1 MGKVKRPRPIRLT
14 NRTAVGLRKS
24 AQRVRSA
31 WLVAMCVMTMLF
43 TVLAVYLG
51 FSWLPAVPLTLIF
64 GGIIIV
70 LMMIISRSQYLLLI
84 SQAICTEAASR
95 QMEERRSEQH
105 RRQKAIEQLAAMRA
119 DVREAQKNG
128 MVREGFRGEESLL
141 FDLLTGR
148 EESEEDVYP
157 FRRGEEDEEMFSSSY
172 TEEENAH
179 SDDEEDL
186 YPPKKD
192 KRAVQAAPVMP
203 SSSGNTRPMMKT
215 IKAEAPAI
223 RESADEEENGARRR
237 RRRSAPVNTASLQ
250 LIKNNQAQ

>member
-1 MGKVKRPRPIRLT
+1 MGKVKRSRPIRLT

-31 WLVAMCVMTMLF
+31 WLIAMCVMTMLF

-51 FSWLPAVPLTLIF
+51 FSWLPAVPLTLMA
-64 GGIIIV
+64 GGVVIA

-95 QMEERRSEQH
+95 QMEEHRLEQS

-119 DVREAQKNG
+119 DVREAQRNG
-128 MVREGFRGEESLL
+128 IVREGFRGEESLL

-148 EESEEDVYP
+148 EESDEEM
-157 FRRGEEDEEMFSSSY
+157 FALRRSEEDEEMF
-172 TEEENAH
+172 AA
-179 SDDEEDL
+179 SDLKKDSEQSDEEEDL
-186 YPPKKD
+186 YPPKKE
-192 KRAVQAAPVMP
+192 KRTVQAVSVRPV
-203 SSSGNTRPMMKT
+203 SSGNTKT
-215 IKAEAPAI
+215 RAKTTKS
-223 RESADEEENGARRR
+223 ESPVFTEISAEEETGVRRR